1 MRSPKKKPFS
11 ALRKCSKFKITNWS
25 KYNDIL
31 RNRGRVDFMIAE
43 NLSDGWYEDNSG
55 YRKSGGQRKYSDK
68 AIFMCLQ
75 IRYLFSLKLRQSQG
89 FINWI
94 FMMSGLRLTCP
105 DYTTLSKRGRSL
117 NLEFLLYS
125 QDNDFDYI
133 CMDSTGIQTYTG
145 NEWLENKHG
154 KQYIRRTWKKLH
166 IAVGNNGVITCAI
179 TSCHNKDDR
188 SQVKELLKNV
198 KTKEV
203 LGDTGYDGENIYQIL
218 RAKGIKPTIR
228 PPNHLVARE
237 AKTER
242 QQSAAYQ
249 QTKGYH
255 AWRSK
260 NKYGRRELVE
270 NTIFRFKNSFGSKF
284 LSRDEDNMKNEIII
298 KCQLLNKMFEIGK
311 PISVR
316 VA

>member
-11 ALRKCSKFKITNWS
+11 TSRRCSKFKVTNWS
-25 KYNDIL
+25 EYNNIL
-31 RNRGRVDFMIAE
+31 RNRGRIDFMIAE
-43 NLSDGWYEDNSG
+43 DLSNGWYEDNDG
-55 YRKSGGQRKYSDK
+55 DRKRGGQKRYSDK
-68 AIFMCLQ
+68 AILMCLQ
-75 IRYLFSLKLRQSQG
+75 IRYLFGLKLRQTQG

-105 DYTTLSKRGRSL
+105 DYTTLSKRGRRL
-117 NLEFLLYS
+117 NLEFLLDS
-125 QDNDFDYI
+125 KDKDFDYI

-166 IAVGNNGVITCAI
+166 IAMGNNGIITGA
-179 TSCHNKDDR
+179 TTTCHNKDDR
-188 SQVKELLKNV
+188 SQVKALLKGV

-203 LGDTGYDGENIYQIL
+203 LADPGYDGENIYQML

-228 PPNHLVARE
+228 PPNHLVAKK

-249 QTKGYH
+249 KTKGYD
-255 AWRSK
+255 AWRNK

-270 NTIFRFKNSFGSKF
+270 NTFFRFKNSFGSKF
-284 LSRDEDNMKNEIII
+284 LSRDDDNMKNEMTI